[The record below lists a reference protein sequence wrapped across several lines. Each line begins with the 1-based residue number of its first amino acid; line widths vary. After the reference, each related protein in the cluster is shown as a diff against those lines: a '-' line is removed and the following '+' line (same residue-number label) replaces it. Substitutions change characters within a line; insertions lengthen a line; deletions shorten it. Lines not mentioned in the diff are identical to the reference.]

1 MKCEC
6 GGRMIV
12 TEIREGTAGIIRRR
26 VCKVCRKEIYTR
38 EIVLYEDIGRALL
51 SQNRREYVDSIHQR
65 RDDRGNDRDLH
76 SGPASR
82 GT

>member
-12 TEIREGTAGIIRRR
+12 AEIREGAAGIMRRR
-26 VCKVCRKEIYTR
+26 VCKACRKEIYTR
-38 EIVLYEDIGRALL
+38 EIVLYEDIGRTLL
-51 SQNRREYVDSIHQR
+51 SQNRREYVDRLYSR
-65 RDDRGNDRDLH
+65 RDDRGGDRDLH
-76 SGPASR
+76 SGPAPR